1 MASLEKRRRRFGPAT
16 LAGTQGVRA
25 GSLYL
30 ILALGVSGASTL
42 LFQIIA
48 RRSLG
53 PDRWGSVAIL
63 WSCTFLAS
71 QVLWVSTTQT
81 LARHISER
89 EARGEGWLAVVHA
102 VRRLGLF
109 LLGGF
114 VVLVLLLS
122 PLFSSRLFGGERWL
136 TAALVVAVAGYAFNY
151 FRRGLLTGHRQ
162 FARLSVLLITES
174 LVRLLLTAI
183 LIGLGAGIL
192 GPAIAIAAAPILGAL
207 VVRPSPSAPSGA
219 DGAPFDLGHA
229 MGFALPVLVCMSCA
243 QAIANGGPIV
253 IGGLGGPDGHVRAGL
268 MLNALTLTRMPQ
280 FVLSPAVN
288 NLLPHLSRIAA
299 IDDRRAFDRFAGT
312 AFGLIALAGAGLVGG
327 TWLLGEL
334 AMRLTFGADAA
345 MDRVLLTVLA
355 LLAALYLLNELLNQ
369 ILFARG
375 LAALA
380 AAGWVLGL
388 LATAVGILVLK
399 MELLARVSY
408 ALAIGAMV
416 TSVALASA
424 HLLTSRTR
432 RPTTPTVP
440 DSTTP

>member
-1 MASLEKRRRRFGPAT
+1 M
-16 LAGTQGVRA
+16 RA

-81 LARHISER
+81 LARHIAER
-89 EARGEGWLAVVHA
+89 EARGEAWLSVVHA
-102 VRRLGLF
+102 VRRLGLV

-122 PLFSSRLFGGERWL
+122 PLFSSRLFVGEAWL
-136 TAALVVAVAGYAFNY
+136 TAVLVVAVAGYAFNY

-162 FARLSVLLITES
+162 YTRLSALLITES
-174 LVRLLLTAI
+174 LVRLLLTAM
-183 LIGLGAGIL
+183 LIGLGAGIV
-192 GPAIAIAAAPILGAL
+192 GPAIAIAAAPVLGAL
-207 VVRPSPSAPSGA
+207 VVRPSSFASSGA
-219 DGAPFDLGHA
+219 AGAPFDLGHA
-229 MGFALPVLVCMSCA
+229 IGFALPVLVCMACA
-243 QAIANGGPIV
+243 QAMANGGPIV
-253 IGGLGGPDGHVRAGL
+253 IGGLGGPDAHVQAGL

-312 AFGLIALAGAGLVGG
+312 AFGLIVLAGTGLVGG

-334 AMRLTFGADAA
+334 VMRLTFGADAG
-345 MDRVLLTVLA
+345 MDRVLLTVLS

-380 AAGWVLGL
+380 AASWVLGL
-388 LATAVGILVLK
+388 LATAVGIFVLG
-399 MELLARVSY
+399 MELLTRVSY

-416 TSVALASA
+416 TTLALASA
-424 HLLTSRTR
+424 HLLTCRTR
-432 RPTTPTVP
+432 RPTAPTVT
-440 DSTTP
+440 DSTTE